1 MAEILKSEQS
11 RSTVEHIEAEKGVD
25 QPFLDA
31 TELILNMGPQHPST
45 HGVLRVILKL
55 DGEKVLNAE
64 CVIGYLHRGV
74 EKIAE
79 NRTYTMFN
87 PYVDRMDYVAAVS
100 NGLGYCEAVEKLL
113 NIEAPPRAQWVR
125 TILTELNRIAS
136 HQLWLGTHALD
147 IGAITPLF
155 YTFRDREEILKIFE
169 KYCGARLTTHAF
181 RIGGC
186 QYETYDGFEQD
197 VKRFC
202 DFVTPKVDEYETLLT
217 TNRIWLERTKGV
229 GVLKAQDCIDLGVTG
244 PVLRASGV
252 KWDLRKAQPYA
263 AYKNF
268 EFDIPTG
275 QNGDTYDRYIV
286 RIAEMRQALR
296 IIRQAVDSIPEGPI
310 MGKVPKVMKPPVG
323 EVYHSIEA
331 PKGELG
337 YFVVSD
343 GSTQPYRVRVRPP
356 SFVNLQALSKM
367 VEGALVAD
375 VVAVIGTLDIVLGE
389 VDR

>member
-1 MAEILKSEQS
+1 MTDPTSSVS
-11 RSTVEHIEAEKGVD
+11 RLDLEESKHT
-25 QPFLDA
+25 FLDA
-31 TELILNMGPQHPST
+31 NELVINMGPQHPAT
-45 HGVLRVILKL
+45 HGVLRVILRL
-55 DGEKVLNAE
+55 DGEKVMGLE

-79 NRTYTMFN
+79 HRTYTMFN

-113 NIEAPPRAQWVR
+113 NIEAPPRANYIRV
-125 TILTELNRIAS
+125 ILTELNRLAS

-147 IGAITPLF
+147 IGAMTPLF

-186 QYETYDGFEQD
+186 QYETYEGFEKD
-197 VKRFC
+197 VKKFLT
-202 DFVTPKVDEYETLLT
+202 FVAPKIDEYEELLT
-217 TNRIWLERTKGV
+217 TNRIWVERTKNV
-229 GVLKAQDCIDLGVTG
+229 GTISAKDCIALGVTG

-263 AYKNF
+263 NYKQF
-268 EFDIPTG
+268 DFDIPTG
-275 QNGDTYDRYIV
+275 QKGDTYDRYLV
-286 RIAEMRQALR
+286 RMAEMRQSNRILR
-296 IIRQAVDSIPEGPI
+296 QCIPLVKATPAGDIKAKISRVIRPPE
-310 MGKVPKVMKPPVG
+310 G
-323 EVYHSIEA
+323 EVYHSIES

-337 YFVVSD
+337 YYIVSD
-343 GSTQPYRVRVRPP
+343 GKTQNAYRLRVRPP
-356 SFVNLQALSKM
+356 SFVNLQALPAMAKGHLVSD
-367 VEGALVAD
+367 LVAL
-375 VVAVIGTLDIVLGE
+375 IGTIDIVLGE

>member
-1 MAEILKSEQS
+1 MSDPTK
-11 RSTVEHIEAEKGVD
+11 TVGASHLDLDEREHT
-25 QPFLDA
+25 FLDA
-31 TELILNMGPQHPST
+31 DELVLNMGPQHPST

-55 DGEKVLNAE
+55 DGEKVRGTE

-79 NRTYTMFN
+79 HRTYTMFN

-113 NIEAPPRAQWVR
+113 NIEAPPRANYIRV
-125 TILTELNRIAS
+125 ILTELNRLAS
-136 HQLWLGTHALD
+136 HMLWLGTHALD

-155 YTFRDREEILKIFE
+155 YTFRDREEILKIYE

-186 QYETYDGFEQD
+186 QYETYDGFEPD
-197 VKRFC
+197 VKKFVA
-202 DFVTPKVDEYETLLT
+202 FVTPKIDEYEELLT
-217 TNRIWLERTKGV
+217 TNRIWVERTRGV
-229 GVLKAQDCIDLGVTG
+229 GVLSGPDCIDLGVTG

-252 KWDLRKAQPYA
+252 KWDLRKAKPYA
-263 AYKNF
+263 AYSQF
-268 EFDIPTG
+268 QFDIPTG
-275 QNGDTYDRYIV
+275 QNGDTYDRYLV
-286 RIAEMRQALR
+286 RVAEMRQSLR
-296 IIRQAVDSIPEGPI
+296 IISQAVEGIPEGPI
-310 MGKVPKVMKPPVG
+310 MAKVPKVLKPPPG
-323 EVYHSIEA
+323 EIYHSIEA

-337 YFVVSD
+337 YFIVSD
-343 GSTQPYRVRVRPP
+343 GSTQPYRIRVRPP
-356 SFVNLQALSKM
+356 SFVNLQALDKM
-367 VEGALVAD
+367 VRGQLVAD